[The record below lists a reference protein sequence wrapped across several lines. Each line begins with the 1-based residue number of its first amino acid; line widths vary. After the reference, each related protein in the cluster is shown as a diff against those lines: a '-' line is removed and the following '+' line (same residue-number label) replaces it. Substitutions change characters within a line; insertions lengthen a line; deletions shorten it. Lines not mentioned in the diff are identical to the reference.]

1 MPQGFQDSL
10 SSLGRQKAQRL
21 KYICREKIIL
31 CRVQHAWLH
40 IRLEGG
46 VWLGVYCRL
55 AQGKGTVG
63 LLRSRQMEWQRKENE
78 EVQ

>member
-10 SSLGRQKAQRL
+10 SSLGRQKAQKL

-40 IRLEGG
+40 IRLEAGI
-46 VWLGVYCRL
+46 WLGVYCRL
-55 AQGKGTVG
+55 AQGKRYSGTAKIKTDG
-63 LLRSRQMEWQRKENE
+63 MAKKGK
-78 EVQ
+78 